1 MDIQSEFHRL
11 FTLIQLCKL
20 SDILC
25 ISCITPNDFKV
36 LSTIASQLLR
46 AGTNSSNKVT
56 DNCASSIFCKL
67 KDIDKKYNVG
77 EITKQEK
84 LPDVE
89 TIGLL
94 KGYWYKCSN
103 DHIFCAGEPKGT
115 EQTVKCP
122 LCIDNTMET
131 HCALTTGSQM
141 DN

>member
-56 DNCASSIFCKL
+56 DDCASTIFCKL
-67 KDIDKKYNVG
+67 QDINKKYNIG
-77 EITKQEK
+77 EITKQEA
-84 LPDVE
+84 DVE
-89 TIGLL
+89 AIGLL

-122 LCIDNTMET
+122 ECIDNAMET
-131 HCALTTGSQM
+131 HCALTTGSQI